1 MDATTRRLADYA
13 LATDYARLPASTVH
27 ECKRRLIDT
36 FACAVGA
43 FDEPVAAMARAVAKR
58 QGGDPDA
65 GVWGCDWRSTPEAAA
80 FANGVMLRFLDISDT
95 YRVKSGGHPSDV
107 IAGVLAVA
115 DAVHADGRETIN
127 AITLAY
133 EIYCSFCEV
142 HDFNTAGWD
151 QPVYGVIGTALGAG
165 RLLGLDRT
173 QMENAVAL
181 AAAPNLALFQTRVG
195 ELSAWKGCAGGN
207 ASRNGVFAAML
218 ARDGFTGPNEVF
230 EGKAGV
236 WDATGRFDWQPFP
249 DGDTRHHIERTDIK
263 CFPVCYHGQSAV
275 WAAVELHDKVSVPA
289 IERIEIETY
298 RQAVG
303 MMGSDPTRW
312 APDTRETADHSLPYV
327 VALGLVD
334 GEINAASFA
343 DARLRDPVLAALMKK
358 TEVRESAELSAQHPE
373 GAPCRIT
380 VHDRAGQTMRADVKY
395 PRGHRRSPLP
405 DADVD
410 TKFRS
415 MFRGFGDAKQ
425 CETVLKSLRTF
436 EEAADVR
443 SVLALLTRKG
453 S

>member
-1 MDATTRRLADYA
+1 MDATTRRLAEFA
-13 LATDYARLPASTVH
+13 LASEYARLPADVVH

-43 FDEPVAAMARAVAKR
+43 FDEPVCAMARAFAKR
-58 QGGDPDA
+58 QRGDPDA
-65 GVWGCDWRSTPEAAA
+65 AVWGCDWRSTPEAAA

-115 DAVHADGRETIN
+115 DAIRADGPATIN
-127 AITLAY
+127 AVTLAY
-133 EIYCSFCEV
+133 DVYCSFCEV
-142 HDFNTAGWD
+142 YDFNSRGWD
-151 QPVYGVIGTALGAG
+151 QPVYGVIAVALAAG

-181 AAAPNLALFQTRVG
+181 AAVPNLALYQTRTG

-207 ASRNGVFAAML
+207 AARNGVFAAML

-236 WDATGRFDWQPFP
+236 WDAVGRFHWEPFP
-249 DGDTRHHIERTDIK
+249 EGHAGHHIARTDMK

-275 WAAVELHDKVSVPA
+275 WAAVELHGKLPPAA
-289 IERIEIETY
+289 IERVEIETY
-298 RQAVG
+298 RGAVA
-303 MMGSDPTRW
+303 MMGADPTRW

-334 GEINAASFA
+334 GAITPTSFA
-343 DARLRDPVLAALMKK
+343 DERLRDPVLTALMGR
-358 TEVRESAELSAQHPE
+358 TEVREDPALTAQHPE

-380 VHDRAGQTMRADVKY
+380 LHGTSGQSLRAEVKY

-410 TKFRS
+410 AKFRA
-415 MFRGFGDAKQ
+415 MFRGFGDDRQ
-425 CETVLKSLRTF
+425 CETALQALRTL
-436 EEAADVR
+436 EQATDIR
-443 SVLALLTRKG
+443 SVLALLAKKTA
-453 S
+453 